1 MAIRNVGFRLHSEG
15 KAELKN
21 DFVDV
26 RTTGVASVNGVAD
39 AAEQAGERISRAT
52 DRYTERQMESY
63 RKQAAAAKL
72 AAAAGAQRAEFDA
85 AVASPGS
92 QQFATVNL
100 DRSSGAARASA
111 DVFTAVFEQEEAA
124 ARATA
129 LAEREAARAADEQA
143 ASVAKL
149 RAVIDPLY
157 TARVRYNDEV
167 RTYNS
172 LLSQGAIAE
181 EEHRAALARSADAY
195 RQVADAAGVAADR
208 QRALWAEEASAA
220 RAAMAADGEQTRF
233 AAIGATPSTGK
244 SVRDSA
250 EIFEA
255 EARAQDE
262 AAAAAT
268 KLRAAIDPLWAAEQR
283 LAQELEEVTTAT
295 RAGVLTDNQIA
306 TAQMQARRR
315 YDETT
320 DAIRRQQGAATGL
333 SVMQRQTLIYTAS
346 DIVASGASG
355 ASPAM
360 IAMQQGPQVLQ
371 AFAAEEGG
379 LAKIRALLFGSDGII
394 EGVDAIGDRSESSSR
409 EISAGADR
417 SGGAL
422 DGLKDKAKETTSSL
436 VEENGVGGAARKVTG
451 LLTPM
456 RLAIGG
462 TALVAAIGAKA
473 WLDYSDSMSKLN
485 AVALGTGRLIGMS
498 GAQLQASAEAAASA
512 GDMSLGSA
520 REIQAA
526 LVQTGDISGEM
537 LTGVTALTKDFAAA
551 TGQDAAGAARQLG
564 AAFADPIAGAE
575 DLATKYGVLSQAQ
588 IEQIGHLIEQN
599 DRTGAQKVLLDALG
613 PAFGGA
619 ADQAN
624 LLARGWDN
632 IATAASGAWNWM
644 GKALDRMASGGA
656 LQDRIADLQK
666 VREQGPTLTMRLMG
680 STDENFRAGIDK
692 QIAALRYQMR
702 QEGARSARDQA
713 NSAQAKG
720 QALADTYTGGTQLG
734 QFQKNIGTLRA
745 ALATQ
750 MPPEQRKALTET
762 LQAYT
767 HAVETFIPKAD
778 KANQIAA
785 IDAKIA
791 ATKSPAAKAAL
802 AADKARLELA
812 GQVVTSADAETRA
825 HSAGDRARSSATRSG
840 DKHAASLARQAQ
852 SMEVSAAAAMDVA
865 DAYLKSSSAGLLAE
879 ARRKAATDATKKGI
893 DVEAQARRQLNLQI
907 AEGAAAGAKSVAAL
921 NDETDA
927 RAKINAAVA
936 DGSISVDTLN
946 QAISD
951 QSALRPLIAL
961 RDAAEGDAKTK
972 LTAIIDAYTAA
983 LARSHQEEARSGAT
997 AAITDST
1004 RRTADVTAS
1013 ILDLSKSPREQ
1024 ALAAARRAAEREADA
1039 AGYKDTDKGAFR
1051 TDFINGKVKEADAN
1065 QAADRA
1071 RYILDGQQAQED
1083 QLALSRRELELV
1095 GASADVR
1102 DRELEKLRIE
1112 QDIRRLFPEMSSI
1125 DIENRLRG
1133 VDAQDAVNSKLK
1145 ITAAAID
1152 EVRGYGAEFADTVL
1166 SPDTWTSWGNAG
1178 KSMLNSLK
1186 NEFIKLALLNPLKN
1200 LINGNK
1206 NLPTLSSAVSSI
1218 GNLFGPKAPGKN
1230 ATGTAHWSG
1239 GLTWLHENGPEI
1251 ADLPNG
1257 TRIYPAAETRR
1268 MMAANDTGNGHQL
1281 VEISLK
1287 DDLLEARI
1295 VGTADQRVGAAAPQ
1309 IAAGAAELGRINAGK
1324 RRRRQMGSRG

>member
-1 MAIRNVGFRLHSEG
+1 
-15 KAELKN
+15 
-21 DFVDV
+21 
-26 RTTGVASVNGVAD
+26 
-39 AAEQAGERISRAT
+39 
-52 DRYTERQMESY
+52 
-63 RKQAAAAKL
+63 
-72 AAAAGAQRAEFDA
+72 
-85 AVASPGS
+85 
-92 QQFATVNL
+92 
-100 DRSSGAARASA
+100 
-111 DVFTAVFEQEEAA
+111 
-124 ARATA
+124 
-129 LAEREAARAADEQA
+129 
-143 ASVAKL
+143 
-149 RAVIDPLY
+149 
-157 TARVRYNDEV
+157 
-167 RTYNS
+167 
-172 LLSQGAIAE
+172 
-181 EEHRAALARSADAY
+181 
-195 RQVADAAGVAADR
+195 
-208 QRALWAEEASAA
+208 
-220 RAAMAADGEQTRF
+220 
-233 AAIGATPSTGK
+233 
-244 SVRDSA
+244 
-250 EIFEA
+250 
-255 EARAQDE
+255 
-262 AAAAAT
+262 
-268 KLRAAIDPLWAAEQR
+268 
-283 LAQELEEVTTAT
+283 
-295 RAGVLTDNQIA
+295 
-306 TAQMQARRR
+306 
-315 YDETT
+315 
-320 DAIRRQQGAATGL
+320 
-333 SVMQRQTLIYTAS
+333 
-346 DIVASGASG
+346 
-355 ASPAM
+355 
-360 IAMQQGPQVLQ
+360 
-371 AFAAEEGG
+371 
-379 LAKIRALLFGSDGII
+379 
-394 EGVDAIGDRSESSSR
+394 
-409 EISAGADR
+409 
-417 SGGAL
+417 
-422 DGLKDKAKETTSSL
+422 
-436 VEENGVGGAARKVTG
+436 
-451 LLTPM
+451 
-456 RLAIGG
+456 
-462 TALVAAIGAKA
+462 
-473 WLDYSDSMSKLN
+473 
-485 AVALGTGRLIGMS
+485 
-498 GAQLQASAEAAASA
+498 
-512 GDMSLGSA
+512 MSLRSA

-526 LVQTGDISGEM
+526 LLQTGDITGEM
-537 LTGVTALTKDFAAA
+537 LTGVTALAKDFAAA

-564 AAFADPIAGAE
+564 AAFADPITGAE
-575 DLATKYGVLSQAQ
+575 DLAAKYGVLSQAQ
-588 IEQIGHLIEQN
+588 VEQIGHLVEQN
-599 DRTGAQKVLLDALG
+599 DLTGAQKVLLDALG

-624 LLARGWDN
+624 VLARGWEN
-632 IATAASGAWNWM
+632 IGNAAAGAWNWM

-734 QFQKNIGTLRA
+734 QYQKNIGTLRA

-825 HSAGDRARSSATRSG
+825 HSAGDRARSSATKSG

-852 SMEVSAAAAMDVA
+852 SMEVSAAAALDVA

-907 AEGAAAGAKSVAAL
+907 AEGAAAGAKSVATL

-927 RAKINAAVA
+927 RAKVNAAVA

-951 QSALRPLIAL
+951 QAALRPLIAL

-983 LARSHQEEARSGAT
+983 LARSHREEANSGAT
-997 AAITDST
+997 SAIADSE
-1004 RRTADVTAS
+1004 RRTADIAAS

-1065 QAADRA
+1065 QATDRA
-1071 RYILDGQQAQED
+1071 RFILDGRQAQED
-1083 QLALSRRELELV
+1083 QLALSQRELELV

-1102 DRELEKLRIE
+1102 SRELEKLRIE
-1112 QDIRRLFPEMSSI
+1112 QDIRKLFPEMSSI

-1133 VDAQDAVNSKLK
+1133 VDAQDAINAKLK

-1166 SPDTWTSWGNAG
+1166 SPDTWSSWGNAG
-1178 KSMLNSLK
+1178 KTVLNSLK

-1200 LINGNK
+1200 LISGNSD
-1206 NLPTLSSAVSSI
+1206 LPTLSSTIGSI
-1218 GNLFGPKAPGKN
+1218 GKLFGGKGIGKN
-1230 ATGTAHWSG
+1230 ATGTESWSG
-1239 GLTWLHENGPEI
+1239 GLTYVNENGGEI
-1251 ADLPNG
+1251 MDLPGG
-1257 TRIYPAAETRR
+1257 TRIYPAAESRR
-1268 MMAANDTGNGHQL
+1268 MMAANDAGFGRMAVDINLNTDLFTASVSRISGSQL
-1281 VEISLK
+1281 
-1287 DDLLEARI
+1287 
-1295 VGTADQRVGAAAPQ
+1295 QAAAPG
-1309 IAAGAAELGRINAGK
+1309 IAAGAVRISGAQDAK
-1324 RRRRQMGSRG
+1324 RRRRRLPGG